1 MPLTPA
7 TDLTLLSENR
17 QRLVYRE
24 GGKVFAALASGTS
37 EQTTYTQIGSIK
49 GLFKVELT
57 PITVPTASQQSRA
70 VGADLVATFEL
81 VQTFEIEKEA
91 LAVFAGK
98 KCKVLVQVKADK
110 PGDNL
115 VETTEEYEFT
125 DQFITPSE
133 IVSALYESVIPME
146 VRRRVSIQKYIK
158 MTSYS
163 VNVSLDAPTLTWGEL
178 RNLVVETTD
187 RSRAIDGSDRG
198 THYNRAQMVHRDL
211 FRLQVT
217 NAYVS
222 SLSVADQAAIRF
234 EVDFYNWTEW
244 QNRLTS
250 GVPFTSLSLTKVQ
263 VFDASYQLTPLQ
275 QASFFRSSGWNF
287 ASAAA
292 DRLQKIVYC
301 RIRAKLGLAVS
312 SWTEFAWVS
321 APFRI
326 WDIAIF
332 NAAYYGGASNQDL
345 FDGGGIWTS
354 VVLRRSLANTSISTN
369 AQFGGRESIEQI
381 GSGAVPLSGVFGVS
395 TDIPTRFRAD
405 ASNLNDKVGCFFLL
419 GATGNYGTSIN
430 NTSGAPIIE
439 GSSSNLNFL
448 SDASNAGIRVFSS
461 TPSNWSALIFT
472 VIPSNPW
479 NVHLRSHMFSYRTS
493 GLNTLIASSTYQDN
507 ANQTASDTAVTFA
520 DITNVNII
528 SNGGNFNV
536 SLLSAQYISS
546 PLRNMRFREIIYF
559 VYDGLGDTAAFRPND
574 ADRLEVHQYQKQQV
588 DDTLLTALGLT
599 EW

>member
-37 EQTTYTQIGSIK
+37 EQTTYAQIGSIK

-57 PITVPTASQQSRA
+57 PITVQTASQQSRA

-98 KCKVLVQVKADK
+98 KCKVLVQVEADR

-115 VETTEEYEFT
+115 VETIEEYEFT

-178 RNLVVETTD
+178 RNSVVETTD

-198 THYNRAQMVHRDL
+198 THYTRAQMVHRDL
-211 FRLQVT
+211 FRLQVM
-217 NAYVS
+217 NSYVND
-222 SLSVADQAAIRF
+222 LSVADQAAIRF

-244 QNRLTS
+244 QNRLTT
-250 GVPFTSLSLTKVQ
+250 GVPFTSLSLTKAQ

-275 QASFFRSSGWNF
+275 QANFFRSSGWNV

-321 APFRI
+321 APFPVWRAIGASPDWTVFEESFYFAIETFGDYTPSILVTVPNNRI
-326 WDIAIF
+326 RIAGNGTEIVTVADF
-332 NAAYYGGASNQDL
+332 QGRNAFDFTGGSILRGLGINVGVLQTNIPSPYNSTNYTTWLLTLLNETRPTVTWPSDAYISNAMRRQGTPRIQALGGAGAILTTGVSGVLNTFDTPNVFSFRNTAHNGVSNNL
-345 FDGGGIWTS
+345 FTK
-354 VVLRRSLANTSISTN
+354 RTN
-369 AQFGGRESIEQI
+369 AE
-381 GSGAVPLSGVFGVS
+381 
-395 TDIPTRFRAD
+395 
-405 ASNLNDKVGCFFLL
+405 LL
-419 GATGNYGTSIN
+419 
-430 NTSGAPIIE
+430 
-439 GSSSNLNFL
+439 
-448 SDASNAGIRVFSS
+448 
-461 TPSNWSALIFT
+461 
-472 VIPSNPW
+472 
-479 NVHLRSHMFSYRTS
+479 S
-493 GLNTLIASSTYQDN
+493 GLNWETSVIHN
-507 ANQTASDTAVTFA
+507 AITGIGTSAYYILGNNSGTPTATV
-520 DITNVNII
+520 
-528 SNGGNFNV
+528 
-536 SLLSAQYISS
+536 
-546 PLRNMRFREIIYF
+546 NMRAVLREFMKI
-559 VYDGLGDTAAFRPND
+559 VGDGRGNDTAASMSA
-574 ADRLEVHQYQKQQV
+574 ADELEVTQYLMQTQQSDAWV
-588 DDTLLTALGLT
+588 STHLGLT